1 MRLSAESLTFKWG
14 EVPTLWQHHHRGHS
28 LLTEFLLIISWSGW
42 YFVPFSASNT
52 SSLCISWPLASS
64 PLTRPATV
72 LPHSDLWARPQKH
85 LSQLSVR
92 TTNTVVPKQK
102 RLYCQMF
109 LWWLPGN
116 PNDVCCYVHLRN
128 GDVPELIYTNWC
140 LLHSFVMTGH
150 LWLGTPRVYEC
161 WIKTHKI
168 VCRLKHFAC
177 WSPLCG
183 QRHGSSDQF
192 KQTFFRRLDA
202 HATFLLEIKCLN
214 LSNLNTRVDPVS
226 TPSSWTD
233 SGLKRR

>member
-116 PNDVCCYVHLRN
+116 PNDVLLCPSEKRGCTWTHLHQLVSAPFICNDRSSLTRN
-128 GDVPELIYTNWC
+128 TKSVR
-140 LLHSFVMTGH
+140 M
-150 LWLGTPRVYEC
+150 
-161 WIKTHKI
+161 
-168 VCRLKHFAC
+168 
-177 WSPLCG
+177 
-183 QRHGSSDQF
+183 
-192 KQTFFRRLDA
+192 LD
-202 HATFLLEIKCLN
+202 K
-214 LSNLNTRVDPVS
+214 NTQNCM
-226 TPSSWTD
+226 
-233 SGLKRR
+233 

>member
-1 MRLSAESLTFKWG
+1 MRLSAENLTFKWG

-102 RLYCQMF
+102 RLYWQMF

-150 LWLGTPRVYEC
+150 LWLGTPRLYEC

-168 VCRLKHFAC
+168 VCRLKHC
-177 WSPLCG
+177 VLK
-183 QRHGSSDQF
+183 SS
-192 KQTFFRRLDA
+192 L
-202 HATFLLEIKCLN
+202 
-214 LSNLNTRVDPVS
+214 
-226 TPSSWTD
+226 WTKTWKLR
-233 SGLKRR
+233 SI